1 MLERQIDQALGR
13 LPADLVV
20 RNARIL
26 NLVTGELQSGDI
38 AVCGS
43 TIVGT
48 LDSYRGLEEIDAQGR
63 FAVPGFIDSHVHC
76 ESTLVTPGEFDRCVL
91 PHGVTT
97 AICDPHEIANV
108 LGLEGLQYFLDA
120 AGNTALDLR
129 VQLSSCVPATN
140 LETSGAR
147 LTAAD
152 LLPHRHHPQVIG
164 LAEFMNV
171 PGVLNKDPEC
181 MEKLAAFHGQHI
193 DGHAPLLSG
202 HGLNAYLSC
211 GIRNCHE
218 TTNLAEGREKLAKG
232 MQVLIREGSVSK
244 DLAALAPLINE
255 FASPFLGFCT
265 DDRNPLDIHEEGH
278 LDYLVRRAISLGAP
292 VAAVYRTA
300 SWSAARGFG
309 LDRPGADRARI
320 SGRFPAAGRS
330 GELRGAYCFPP
341 RPAGDCGHLRRA
353 AYCPQP
359 PGGNTMHR
367 AAGHGRGFS
376 RARRGPGDAG
386 HRHHPGQD
394 PDRASR
400 GQSSLSRRPA
410 ACRPGARS
418 AQDLRARAPRPQRQY
433 WPRVRPGLWLSPG
446 ALASSVGH
454 DSHNLCVVGAG
465 DEDMAVAV
473 NRLLALGGG
482 FVAVQGGR
490 VLAELALP
498 FAGLMSLEPFE
509 TVAQHLYALRAA
521 VEAMGCRLPEPFLH
535 LAFLPLPVIPHLK
548 ITDLGLV
555 DVDRFATSSF
565 LDHPQS
571 PMPKMCYRQIPRLP
585 K

>member
-1 MLERQIDQALGR
+1 MRDLLERQIDQALGR
-13 LPADLVV
+13 MPADLVI
-20 RNARIL
+20 RDARIL
-26 NLVTGELQSGDI
+26 NLVTGELEAGDI
-38 AVCGS
+38 AVCGA

-48 LDSYRGLEEIDAQGR
+48 LDSYRGREEIDAQGR
-63 FAVPGFIDSHVHC
+63 CVVPGFIDSHVHC

-91 PHGVTT
+91 PHGATT
-97 AICDPHEIANV
+97 VVCDPHEIANV
-108 LGLEGLQYFLDA
+108 LGVQGLEYFLDSA
-120 AGNTALDLR
+120 QNTVLDLR

-152 LLPHRHHPQVIG
+152 LLPYRHHPKVIG

-171 PGVLNKDPEC
+171 PGVLHKDPEC

-193 DGHAPLLSG
+193 DGHAPLVSG
-202 HGLNAYLSC
+202 QALNAYLSC

-244 DLAALAPLINE
+244 DLTALAPLISE
-255 FASPFLGFCT
+255 FASPFLGLCT

-278 LDYLVRRAISLGAP
+278 LDYLVRRAIALGAP

-309 LDRPGADRARI
+309 LTDRGLIAPGYLADFLLLDDLATCAIHSVFRR
-320 SGRFPAAGRS
+320 GRRVTAETFAGRV
-330 GELRGAYCFPP
+330 L
-341 RPAGDCGHLRRA
+341 
-353 AYCPQP
+353 PQP

-367 AAGHGRGFS
+367 QPVAAEAFRVPGTDGGSAVIGIIPGKILTKRLEATLPVRDGYRHADPDQDLLKICVLERHGRNGNIGRGFVKGFGF
-376 RARRGPGDAG
+376 RE
-386 HRHHPGQD
+386 
-394 PDRASR
+394 
-400 GQSSLSRRPA
+400 
-410 ACRPGARS
+410 
-418 AQDLRARAPRPQRQY
+418 
-433 WPRVRPGLWLSPG
+433 G

-454 DSHNLCVVGAG
+454 DSHNLCVVGAS

-473 NRLLALGGG
+473 NHLLALGGG
-482 FVAVQGGR
+482 FVAVRGGR
-490 VLAELALP
+490 IMAELALP

-509 TVAQHLYALRAA
+509 VVAKHLYALRAA
-521 VEAMGCRLPEPFLH
+521 VQAMGCPLAEPFLH

-555 DVDRFATSSF
+555 DVDRFE
-565 LDHPQS
+565 LVP
-571 PMPKMCYRQIPRLP
+571 
-585 K
+585 

>member
-1 MLERQIDQALGR
+1 MRDLLERQIDQALGR
-13 LPADLVV
+13 APADLVI
-20 RNARIL
+20 RNARVL
-26 NLVTGELQSGDI
+26 NLVTGELEPGDI

-48 LDSYRGLEEIDAQGR
+48 LDSYRGVEEIDAQGR

-108 LGLEGLQYFLDA
+108 LGLVGLQYFLDSA
-120 AGNTALDLR
+120 ENTALDLR

-152 LLPHRHHPQVIG
+152 LIPHRRHPKVIG

-181 MEKLAAFHGQHI
+181 MDKLAAFHGQHI

-202 HGLNAYLSC
+202 HALNAYLSC

-244 DLAALAPLINE
+244 DLDALYPLINE
-255 FASPFLGFCT
+255 FASPFLGLCT

-278 LDYLVRRAISLGAP
+278 LDFLVRRAIALGAP

-309 LDRPGADRARI
+309 LKDRGLIAPGYLADLLLLDDLESCAVHTVFRC
-320 SGRFPAAGRS
+320 GRRVTPDTFAGRVLP
-330 GELRGAYCFPP
+330 E
-341 RPAGDCGHLRRA
+341 
-353 AYCPQP
+353 P
-359 PGGNTMHR
+359 PGGNTLYLSPVTAEAFR
-367 AAGHGRGFS
+367 VPAAGPSTPVIGIIPGKILTRRLEAKLPYREGQRHADPDNDLLKICVLERHGRNGNIGRGFVQGFGF
-376 RARRGPGDAG
+376 RA
-386 HRHHPGQD
+386 
-394 PDRASR
+394 
-400 GQSSLSRRPA
+400 
-410 ACRPGARS
+410 
-418 AQDLRARAPRPQRQY
+418 
-433 WPRVRPGLWLSPG
+433 G

-454 DSHNLCVVGAG
+454 DSHNLCVVGAD
-465 DEDMAVAV
+465 DEDMAVAI
-473 NRLLALGGG
+473 NRLLGLGGG

-509 TVAQHLYALRAA
+509 TVADNLYALRAA
-521 VEAMGCRLPEPFLH
+521 VEAMGCRLAEPFLH

-555 DVDRFATSSF
+555 DVDRFELVPS
-565 LDHPQS
+565 
-571 PMPKMCYRQIPRLP
+571 
-585 K
+585 

>member
-1 MLERQIDQALGR
+1 MREVLERQIDQAIGR
-13 LPADLVV
+13 HPADLVV

-26 NLVTGELQSGDI
+26 NLVNGELQSGDI

-43 TIVGT
+43 TIVGM
-48 LDSYRGLEEIDAQGR
+48 LDSYQGREEIDAQGR
-63 FAVPGFIDSHVHC
+63 VAVPGFIDSHVHC

-97 AICDPHEIANV
+97 AVCDPHEICNV
-108 LGLEGLQYFLDA
+108 LGLVGLQYFLDSA
-120 AGNTALDLR
+120 NETVMDLR
-129 VQLSSCVPATN
+129 VQLSSCVPATT

-147 LTAAD
+147 LTASD
-152 LLPHRHHPQVIG
+152 LVPHRHHRKVIG

-202 HGLNAYLSC
+202 RALNAYLSC

-244 DLAALAPLINE
+244 DLAALAPLISE
-255 FASPFLGFCT
+255 FSSPFLGLCT

-278 LDYLVRRAISLGAP
+278 LDFLVRRAIALGAP
-292 VAAVYRTA
+292 VAAVYRAA

-309 LDRPGADRARI
+309 LVDRGLIAPGFLADFLLLDDLESCAIHSVFRQGRRVTPESFAERA
-320 SGRFPAAGRS
+320 FP
-330 GELRGAYCFPP
+330 E
-341 RPAGDCGHLRRA
+341 
-353 AYCPQP
+353 P
-359 PGGNTMHR
+359 PGGNTIRLRPVTAETFAVPASGPATPVIGIIPGKILTEHLQASVLYR
-367 AAGHGRGFS
+367 DGQRHADPERDLLKVCVLERHGRNGNVGQGFVK
-376 RARRGPGDAG
+376 GFGF
-386 HRHHPGQD
+386 
-394 PDRASR
+394 
-400 GQSSLSRRPA
+400 
-410 ACRPGARS
+410 
-418 AQDLRARAPRPQRQY
+418 RQ
-433 WPRVRPGLWLSPG
+433 G

-454 DSHNLCVVGAG
+454 DSHNICVVGAN

-473 NRLLALGGG
+473 NRLRVLGGG

-509 TVAQHLYALRAA
+509 TVRRDLYSLRSA
-521 VEAMGCRLPEPFLH
+521 VQSMGCLLSEPFLH

-548 ITDLGLV
+548 ITDFGLV
-555 DVDRFATSSF
+555 DVDRFELVS
-565 LDHPQS
+565 L
-571 PMPKMCYRQIPRLP
+571 
-585 K
+585 